1 MDVGNQYCSKNLN
14 FSVTISTYISSALHE
29 NTLPYSCATC
39 YHLGEGVLVVCQQ
52 LHLHFYT
59 GPRFIFFFHK
69 KITHPLISKIIRHN
83 DKTCTLIFKVLKVQ
97 KLMIYLVVIL
107 KERKRRQLMLML

>member
-1 MDVGNQYCSKNLN
+1 MWGINTALKILIFLSPSQLTFHQLCMKTHYHTAVLP
-14 FSVTISTYISSALHE
+14 VTIWGKGCWLCVNNFIYTST
-29 NTLPYSCATC
+29 
-39 YHLGEGVLVVCQQ
+39 LV
-52 LHLHFYT
+52 
-59 GPRFIFFFHK
+59 PDSFFFHK

>member
-1 MDVGNQYCSKNLN
+1 MDVGNRYCSKNLN

-39 YHLGEGVLVVCQQ
+39 YHLEEEVLVVCQQ
-52 LHLHFYT
+52 LHLHFYA
-59 GPRFIFFFHK
+59 GPRFIFFHK

-83 DKTCTLIFKVLKVQ
+83 DKTLTLIFKVLKVQ